1 MLKKPNLLVVG
12 SFVMDLIATTQ
23 RAPGAGENVTGLSF
37 RTAPG
42 GKGANQAVQAARL
55 GAHVTMAGCV
65 GGDSFG
71 RELLDTVSNAG
82 VDVSPVRVDPS
93 TASGVGQ
100 ILIEQTETGTQNRI
114 TYIPGANLTLK
125 PADVAVLKDTIDQY
139 DMVLLQLELREDLTQ
154 TVAQYARNA
163 GVPVMLNPAPAAPL
177 SSALV
182 QNVTYLT
189 PNEYE
194 AALITGTSP
203 LIVDNAIDSS
213 ALALAADRLRSTHVS
228 RAVITLGRHGHAV
241 ITPEEITLR
250 PRVEIPHV
258 EDPTGAGDSFV
269 AAFSTGIA
277 AGLTELQALDLAS
290 HASALTVSRIGAMP
304 ALPTLAE
311 VRSLMEE
318 HQYRGFDL
326 SLLDHLST

>member
-1 MLKKPNLLVVG
+1 MLKQPNLLVVG
-12 SFVMDLIATTQ
+12 SFVMDLIATTH

-42 GKGANQAVQAARL
+42 GKGANQAVQGVRL

-71 RELLDTVSNAG
+71 RELLDAVAQAG
-82 VDVSPVRVDPS
+82 VDISPVRIHPS
-93 TASGVGQ
+93 AVSGVGQ

-114 TYIPGANLTLK
+114 TYVPGANLALQ
-125 PADVAVLKDTIDQY
+125 PEDVAFLKDTIGQY
-139 DMVLLQLELREDLTQ
+139 DMVLLQLELREDVTE
-154 TVAQYARNA
+154 TVAQYARTA

-177 SSALV
+177 SPTLV

-194 AALITGTSP
+194 AAAIAGTSP
-203 LIVDNAIDSS
+203 LIVNNAIDSS
-213 ALALAADRLRSTHVS
+213 ALALAADRLRATHVS
-228 RAVITLGRHGHAV
+228 RTVITLGRHGHAV
-241 ITPEEITLR
+241 ITPDNITLR
-250 PRVEIPHV
+250 PRVEISHV
-258 EDPTGAGDSFV
+258 DDPTGAGDSFV

-290 HASALTVSRIGAMP
+290 HAAALTVSRMGAMP
-304 ALPTLAE
+304 SLPTLAE
-311 VRSLMEE
+311 VRSLMEK

-326 SLLDHLST
+326 SLLDKLST